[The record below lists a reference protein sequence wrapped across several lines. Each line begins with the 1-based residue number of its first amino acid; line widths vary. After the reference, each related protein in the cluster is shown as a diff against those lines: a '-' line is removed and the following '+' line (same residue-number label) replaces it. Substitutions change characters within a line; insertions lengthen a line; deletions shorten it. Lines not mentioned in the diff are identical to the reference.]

1 MADLVTMDELA
12 KAIHNQVPAQT
23 LPKRKALTN
32 IQRHWLEKRLANADF
47 SEKLR
52 LHYYLGVVLE
62 DENEVVHVEIP
73 EKSKQELDG
82 RFCLIYTG
90 QRRLARN
97 LLRDVIGRYAG
108 NEPDSV
114 FALEEIQKVAALMR
128 FELERGNM
136 DGFAKLLE
144 HHWELSKKVDAGSSN
159 TLIEQIF
166 SSIEELIDGRLV
178 CGAGGGGFLQVVLKK
193 GVTKK
198 QVADRLHEVFMDSL
212 VDVADCKLLW

>member
-1 MADLVTMDELA
+1 MAELSRYA
-12 KAIHNQVPAQT
+12 TSTWWAAGNTAWVLWLRCRERILLLIALLWTWMSCVKAT
-23 LPKRKALTN
+23 LKG
-32 IQRHWLEKRLANADF
+32 ICF
-47 SEKLR
+47 
-52 LHYYLGVVLE
+52 
-62 DENEVVHVEIP
+62 
-73 EKSKQELDG
+73 
-82 RFCLIYTG
+82 
-90 QRRLARN
+90 RLARN

-114 FALEEIQKVAALMR
+114 FALEEIQKAAALMR
-128 FELERGNM
+128 FELERGNV

>member
-1 MADLVTMDELA
+1 MEQIMSTGGGWQDQVGGVTPGLKCISSMPGLD
-12 KAIHNQVPAQT
+12 Q
-23 LPKRKALTN
+23 
-32 IQRHWLEKRLANADF
+32 
-47 SEKLR
+47 KLK
-52 LHYYLGVVLE
+52 
-62 DENEVVHVEIP
+62 VVHVEIP
-73 EKSKQELDG
+73 EKAKQELDE

-114 FALEEIQKVAALMR
+114 FALDEIQKVAALMR
-128 FELERGNM
+128 FELERGNV

-166 SSIEELIDGRLV
+166 SSIEEMIDGRLV
-178 CGAGGGGFLQVVLKK
+178 CGAGGGGFLQVILKK
-193 GVTKK
+193 GITKE
-198 QVADRLHEVFMDSL
+198 QLRERLLDVYQDSG
-212 VDVADCKLLW
+212 VDVWDTAFVW